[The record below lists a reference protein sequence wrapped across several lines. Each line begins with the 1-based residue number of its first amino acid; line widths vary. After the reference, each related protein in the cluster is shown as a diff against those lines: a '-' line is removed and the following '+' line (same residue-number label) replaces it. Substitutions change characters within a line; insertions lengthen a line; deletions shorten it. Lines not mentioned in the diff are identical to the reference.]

1 MTAQQAIQPV
11 TDTIQKVAD
20 QVTKQVKK
28 PDNPFWKKVG
38 NIFIYAILPA
48 AQIAAIFVPE
58 PYKSILREI
67 VPIVS
72 VAIKG
77 GSKLT
82 EKK

>member
-1 MTAQQAIQPV
+1 MTTAQKIQTGIDKAAV
-11 TDTIQKVAD
+11 VFN
-20 QVTKQVKK
+20 K
-28 PDNPFWKKVG
+28 PDNKFWKKVG
-38 NIFIYAILPA
+38 NIMIYIVIPI

-77 GSKLT
+77 STKFT
-82 EKK
+82 TK

>member
-1 MTAQQAIQPV
+1 MT
-11 TDTIQKVAD
+11 TIQKIKTGVEN
-20 QVTKQVKK
+20 VNESRKK
-28 PDNPFWKKVG
+28 PDHPFWKKVG
-38 NIFIYAILPA
+38 NIFIYGIIPA

-77 GSKLT
+77 ATKFT
-82 EKK
+82 TQ